1 MCSQRTLKG
10 GNIEKI
16 RNDSASS
23 EEISA
28 QNKLLVAAERNLQK
42 IERNTLIS
50 KDKVIQLR
58 ARLDI
63 TRAQHESRNTK
74 QTERALKTAKA
85 RLQKA
90 RQVRDKLLTDYR
102 EHKLIVR
109 DQRNLLNSLE
119 KKEVAKQKAV
129 YSFSLAPLP
138 FPVFSSFKDR
148 RKPQKL
154 LQVLLAALLE
164 WVI

>member
-42 IERNTLIS
+42 IERNALIS

-129 YSFSLAPLP
+129 AKFLKEWERDYDR
-138 FPVFSSFKDR
+138 KMRMKENTIQR
-148 RKPQKL
+148 RKRL
-154 LQVLLAALLE
+154 
-164 WVI
+164 INT